1 MDARALHDDAIII
14 DGLTFL
20 SDGYAEGLLGAN
32 IAATNL
38 TVSHFEVEFERAA
51 DDVAAWTARLAA
63 PDCPWRRIERAAD
76 IPAARAD
83 GKVGLIMGWQ
93 NMRPIG
99 DNLDRIGL
107 FHKLGLR
114 VMQLTYNSRNYLGD
128 GCLEPDDG
136 GLSALGERAV
146 GLMNQIGVAVDLS
159 HVGKRATLRAAEI
172 SDKPVLITHANAEA
186 VVASPRN
193 KSDEEIL
200 AVAATGGIIGT
211 STYGAMCWPG
221 DPTKPPTLDDYLRQ
235 LDYIVGLVGPAH
247 VGIGTDFPAVI
258 DLTAVNAVTAMTL
271 ARSPGFI
278 GAYVAAF
285 GNDIAGRYLRECPD
299 HAGLFRVTEALVGR
313 GWAEADIRGLL
324 GGNFL
329 RAFDEIWG
337 G

>member
-14 DGLTFL
+14 DGLTFH
-20 SDGYAEGLLGAN
+20 SDGHAEGLLGAN

-38 TVSHFEVEFERAA
+38 TVSHFEGDFERAA

-63 PDCPWRRIERAAD
+63 PGCPWRLIERAAD

-99 DNLDRIGL
+99 DNLERIAL

-114 VMQLTYNSRNYLGD
+114 VMQLTYNARNFMGD

-146 GLMNQIGVAVDLS
+146 RLMNETGVAVDLS

-186 VVASPRN
+186 VAASPRN
-193 KSDEEIL
+193 KSDEEIV
-200 AVAATGGIIGT
+200 AVAATGGVIGT
-211 STYGAMCWPG
+211 STYGPLCWSG
-221 DPTKPPTLDDYLRQ
+221 DPKKPPALDDYLRH
-235 LDYIVGLVGPAH
+235 LDHIVDLVGPAH
-247 VGIGTDFPAVI
+247 VGIGTDFPAVG
-258 DLTAVNAVTAMTL
+258 DPAVVKAVTEMTL
-271 ARSPGFI
+271 ARSSGFI
-278 GAYVAAF
+278 GAYAAAF
-285 GNDIAGRYLRECPD
+285 GNDIAGRYIGGLPD
-299 HAGLFRVTEALVGR
+299 HGGLFRVTEALVGR
-313 GWAEADIRGLL
+313 GWAEADIRALL

-329 RAFDEIWG
+329 RAFGEIWG